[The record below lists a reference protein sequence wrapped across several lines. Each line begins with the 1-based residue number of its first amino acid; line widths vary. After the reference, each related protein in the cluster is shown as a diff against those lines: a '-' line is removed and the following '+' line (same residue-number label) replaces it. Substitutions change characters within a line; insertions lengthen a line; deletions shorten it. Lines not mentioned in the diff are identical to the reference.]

1 MARLTPAPGPARDLY
16 DLLTGDDEARVCLD
30 IPDAACR
37 EQPASFFLHLASLS
51 LTKLGDGLADTKLVL
66 SWLLASLGAPSYIV
80 GLLVPVRESLSLLPQ
95 LMVAAWIRGRAVRK
109 WFWVAGSLVE
119 ATALALMA
127 LAALLLEG
135 AVAGWAILALLALF
149 SIGRGFASI
158 AHNDVLGK
166 TISRTRRGTVS
177 GWATT
182 VGSIGTGAFG
192 LYMVLAGDTHGAA
205 FFAAVLAL
213 AASLWLVAALL
224 YSRIEEVPGATE
236 GGKSAVAFIRSEIA
250 RLGQEPDFMR
260 FVLAR
265 ALFVS
270 IALMPPFLVVLSQR
284 SADAGIG
291 ELGLL
296 VLASG
301 IAGGLSSALWGR
313 LADRSSRKVM
323 RAAAALA
330 SLVALATGSLAL
342 AAPAALALPLLLPAA
357 VFLVALAHAGMRIGR
372 KTYIVDLAGA
382 GRRAG
387 YVALSNTLIGLVLMT
402 SGMIGVFAEIA
413 GIGATLLLLAALA
426 WLGVILAGGLPEVQQ
441 PG

>member
-1 MARLTPAPGPARDLY
+1 MAELTPAPGRARDLY

-51 LTKLGDGLADTKLVL
+51 LTKIGDGLADTKLVL

-95 LMVAAWIRGRAVRK
+95 LMVAAWIRGHAVRK
-109 WFWVAGSLVE
+109 WFWVAGSLIE
-119 ATALALMA
+119 ATALGLMA

-149 SIGRGFASI
+149 SVGRGFASI

-192 LYMVLAGDTHGAA
+192 LYMVLAGGTRGTA

-213 AASLWLVAALL
+213 AALLWLAASLL

-236 GGKSAVAFIRSEIA
+236 GGKSAFAFIRGEVA
-250 RLGQEPDFMR
+250 RLGQEPDFVR

-265 ALFVS
+265 GLFVS

-284 SADAGIG
+284 SEGAGIRD
-291 ELGLL
+291 LGLL

-301 IAGGLSSALWGR
+301 IAGGLSSAAWGR
-313 LADRSSRKVM
+313 LADRSSRQVM

-330 SLVALATGSLAL
+330 GLVALATGSLAL

-387 YVALSNTLIGLVLMT
+387 YVALSNTLIGLVLVT
-402 SGMIGVFAEIA
+402 SGLIGVFAETA

-426 WLGVILAGGLPEVQQ
+426 GLGIVLAGGLPEVQH
-441 PG
+441 PD